1 MRDFWSKR
9 NYSFEDIP
17 DLTGKIAI
25 ITGSNSGIG
34 KVCALEMA
42 RKGCSVILACRDD
55 KKAKVVVEEI
65 KAETKNE
72 KIDSIKLDLMSL
84 ASVKSFAEEFK
95 SRYQELHILINNAG
109 IMMCPFGLS
118 KDGIETQFATNHVA
132 HHYLTMLLLP
142 LLEKSAP
149 SRIVTV
155 SSLAHR
161 MLYREFSLKDIND
174 PDKYNEVALYA
185 ISKISNILFTRELS
199 KRLESKGVTKVYA
212 NCNHPGI
219 VRTQLFRHVYS
230 IGSIMDRIRDFFS
243 ISAEDGAL
251 TQLYL
256 ATSPEIEEKN
266 IKGQYYV
273 PLGAPSTPKGIAAS
287 DEHLLELWDF
297 TENLIKEKIPDYE
310 GAPV

>member
-9 NYSFEDIP
+9 NYSFENIP

-42 RKGCSVILACRDD
+42 RKGCTVILACRDD
-55 KKAKVVVEEI
+55 KKAKVVAEEI
-65 KAETKNE
+65 KAETKSE
-72 KIDSIKLDLMSL
+72 KIESIKLDLMSL
-84 ASVKSFAEEFK
+84 VSVKSFAEEFK

-149 SRIVTV
+149 SRIVT
-155 SSLAHR
+155 
-161 MLYREFSLKDIND
+161 
-174 PDKYNEVALYA
+174 
-185 ISKISNILFTRELS
+185 ISNILFTRELS

-212 NCNHPGI
+212 NCNHPGV

-230 IGSIMDRIRDFFS
+230 IGSIMDRIKDFFS

-256 ATSPEIEEKN
+256 ATSPEIEEKS

-287 DEHLLELWDF
+287 DEHLLELWDY
-297 TENLIKEKIPDYE
+297 TENLIKEKIPGYE
-310 GAPV
+310 GAPI

>member
-9 NYSFEDIP
+9 NYSFESIP

-42 RKGCSVILACRDD
+42 RKGCTVILACRDD
-55 KKAKVVVEEI
+55 KKAKVVAEEI

-72 KIDSIKLDLMSL
+72 KIESIKLDLMSL
-84 ASVKSFAEEFK
+84 VSVKSFAEEFK

-149 SRIVTV
+149 SRIVT
-155 SSLAHR
+155 
-161 MLYREFSLKDIND
+161 
-174 PDKYNEVALYA
+174 
-185 ISKISNILFTRELS
+185 ISNILFTRELS
-199 KRLESKGVTKVYA
+199 KRLESKGVTNVYA
-212 NCNHPGI
+212 NCNHPGV

-230 IGSIMDRIRDFFS
+230 IGSIMDRIKDFFS

-256 ATSPEIEEKN
+256 ATSPEIEEKS

-287 DEHLLELWDF
+287 DEHLLELWDY